1 MTRSTHWTS
10 AERALEYLS
19 RADRIPHRTEGEAVL
34 LELVPRTATRIL
46 DLGTG
51 NGRLLG
57 LLLLDRPQAAG
68 VAADFSPTMLAAA
81 RDRFADQPSIT
92 VVEHDLNAPLPA
104 WGRFDA
110 VVSSFAIHHLPDA
123 RKRSLYTEI
132 FNCLEPGGIFANLEH
147 VAPISP
153 RWHAHFLAAL
163 GYTPDQEDPDNILLD
178 TATQLR
184 WLQEL
189 GFQEVDC
196 YWKWLEMALLVGF
209 KPESSASMST

>member
-1 MTRSTHWTS
+1 MTPSTHWTS

-19 RADRIPHRTEGEAVL
+19 RADGLPHRTEGEAVL

-57 LLLLDRPQAAG
+57 LLLLERPQAAG

-92 VVEHDLNAPLPA
+92 VVEHDLNAPLPV
-104 WGRFDA
+104 WGSFDA

-123 RKRSLYTEI
+123 RKRSLYAEI
-132 FNCLEPGGIFANLEH
+132 FNSLEPGGLFANLEH
-147 VAPISP
+147 VAPVSP

-209 KPESSASMST
+209 KPE